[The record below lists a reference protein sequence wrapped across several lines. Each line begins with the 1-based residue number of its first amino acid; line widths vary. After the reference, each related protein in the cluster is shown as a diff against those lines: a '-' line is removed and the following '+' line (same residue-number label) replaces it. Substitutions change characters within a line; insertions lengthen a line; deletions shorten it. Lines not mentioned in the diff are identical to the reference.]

1 MRVSTQQLFGRGIES
16 INDVNAQLQKTQLQ
30 ISTGKK
36 VLTPADDPVA
46 STRILQL
53 NQELELNDQY
63 QNNIDLVENS
73 LKLEDDLLGS
83 INDVVQRIREL
94 TINAGN
100 GALNGDD
107 LKFISAE
114 ISERLEQLAGMM
126 NSQDASGEFVFGG
139 FQGKGEP
146 FQKNVSGSYMY
157 EGDEGRRFVQIE
169 ASVNIAATENGKSVF
184 MDLPAAKN
192 TFFTE
197 VNPTNRSAPPAII
210 TTGQVIDQEVYDAF
224 YPEDMTIQ
232 FKNGVSGVE
241 YDILQSSSGR
251 VISSNNPY
259 ASGQP
264 ISAEG
269 IQFEVVGNPFPGDPL
284 AVPPIPGDSFFVQS
298 TAKQGV
304 LSTVEKL
311 VYGLEN
317 FNATPEG
324 RQVFDALLEDTLT
337 NLDNAETSILET
349 RSQIGA
355 RLNTVDTTREQ
366 HLDVELLTKEVLAD
380 LQELDYAEA
389 ISNLTMQQFILE
401 SAYSTYSQVTSLSLF
416 DRL

>member
-36 VLTPADDPVA
+36 VVNPSDDPVA

-53 NQELELNDQY
+53 NQELELNAQY
-63 QNNIDLVENS
+63 QRNIELVENG

-100 GALNGDD
+100 GSLNSDD
-107 LKFISAE
+107 LRFISAE
-114 ISERLEQLAGMM
+114 IGERLEQLAGMM
-126 NSQDASGEFVFGG
+126 NSQDASGEYVFGG
-139 FQGKGEP
+139 FQGKTAP
-146 FQKNVSGSYMY
+146 FQQNESGSYVY
-157 EGDEGRRFVQIE
+157 KGDEGRRFVQIE
-169 ASVNIAATENGKSVF
+169 ASVNIAATENGKSIF
-184 MDLPAAKN
+184 TDIRAAKN

-197 VNPTNRSAPPAII
+197 VNPNNQSMPPAII
-210 TTGQVIDQEVYDAF
+210 TTGQVIDQAAYDAF
-224 YPEDMTIQ
+224 YPKDIVVEFNPETNIVPNGPNYTIR
-232 FKNGVSGVE
+232 E
-241 YDILQSSSGR
+241 SSSGR
-251 VISSNNPY
+251 VLLADEAY
-259 ASGQP
+259 VSGNP
-264 ISAEG
+264 ISVKG
-269 IQFEVVGNPFPGDPL
+269 IQFEIVGDPL
-284 AVPPIPGDSFFVQS
+284 PGDSFFVQS
-298 TAKQGV
+298 TEKQGV

-311 VYGLEN
+311 IYGLEN
-317 FNATPEG
+317 FNPTPEG
-324 RQVFDALLEDTLT
+324 RAVFDTLIEDTLT

-389 ISNLTMQQFILE
+389 ISNLTLQQFILE

>member
-1 MRVSTQQLFGRGIES
+1 MRVSTQQLFSGGINA

-30 ISTGKK
+30 MSTGKK

-53 NQELELNDQY
+53 NQEIALNEQY
-63 QNNIDLVENS
+63 QKNIVSVENS
-73 LKLEDDLLGS
+73 LQLEDDLLGS

-100 GALNGDD
+100 GALSSTD
-107 LKFISAE
+107 LTYIASE
-114 ISERLEQLAGMM
+114 IGERLEQLAGMM

-139 FQGKGEP
+139 FQGEEKP
-146 FQKNVSGSYMY
+146 FQKNVSGSYVY
-157 EGDEGRRFVQIE
+157 EGDEGQRFVQID
-169 ASVNIAATENGKSVF
+169 ASITIPSTENGKSVF
-184 MDLPAAKN
+184 MDLDAAKN

-197 VNPTNRSAPPAII
+197 VNPNNYSVPPAII
-210 TTGQVIDQEVYDAF
+210 TTGQVLDQTVYDDF
-224 YPEDMTIQ
+224 YPEDMIIQ
-232 FKNGVSGVE
+232 FKTGGSGLE
-241 YDILQSSSGR
+241 YDVIESSSGK
-251 VISSNNPY
+251 VISANN
-259 ASGQP
+259 AFVTGAP
-264 ISAEG
+264 ITAEG
-269 IQFEVVGNPFPGDPL
+269 IQFEIVGDPFPGNPL
-284 AVPPIPGDSFFVQS
+284 AVPPVLGDTFFVQS
-298 TAKQGV
+298 SEKQGI
-304 LSTVEKL
+304 LTTVEKL

-317 FNATPEG
+317 FNPTSSG
-324 RQVFDALLEDTLT
+324 RAVFDSLLEDTIT

-355 RLNTVDTTREQ
+355 RLNTVETTNEQ

-380 LQELDYAEA
+380 LQDLDYAEA

-401 SAYSTYSQVTSLSLF
+401 SAYSTYSKVTSLSLF

>member
-30 ISTGKK
+30 MSTGKK

-53 NQELELNDQY
+53 NQELALNKQY
-63 QNNIDLVENS
+63 QSNIVSVENS

-100 GALNGDD
+100 GSLNATD
-107 LKFISAE
+107 LTYIASE
-114 ISERLEQLAGMM
+114 IGERVEQLAGMM

-139 FQGKGEP
+139 FQGKEEP
-146 FQKNVSGSYMY
+146 FQKNVSGSYRY
-157 EGDEGRRFVQIE
+157 EGDEGQRFVQID
-169 ASVNIAATENGKSVF
+169 ASIAIASTENGKSVF
-184 MDLPAAKN
+184 MDLDAAKN

-197 VNPTNRSAPPAII
+197 VNPNNQSVPPAII
-210 TTGQVIDQEVYDAF
+210 TTGQVIDQDVYDDF
-224 YPEDMTIQ
+224 YPEDMIIQ
-232 FKNGVSGVE
+232 FKAGGSGLE
-241 YDILQSSSGR
+241 YDIIESSSGK
-251 VISSNNPY
+251 VMSQNN
-259 ASGQP
+259 AFVSGAP
-264 ISAEG
+264 ITAEG
-269 IQFEVVGNPFPGDPL
+269 VQFEVVGDPFPGDT
-284 AVPPIPGDSFFVQS
+284 FFVQS
-298 TAKQGV
+298 SEKQGV
-304 LSTVEKL
+304 LTTVEKL

-317 FNATPEG
+317 FNATSEG
-324 RQVFDALLEDTLT
+324 RAAFDALLEDTIT

-349 RSQIGA
+349 RSQLGA
-355 RLNTVDTTREQ
+355 RLNTIETTNEQ
-366 HLDVELLTKEVLAD
+366 HLDVALLTMEVLAD
-380 LQELDYAEA
+380 LQDLDYAEA

>member
-1 MRVSTQQLFGRGIES
+1 MRVSTQQLFSGGINA

-30 ISTGKK
+30 MSTGKK

-53 NQELELNDQY
+53 NQELALNEQF
-63 QNNIDLVENS
+63 QNNIVSVENS
-73 LKLEDDLLGS
+73 LNLEDDLLGS
-83 INDVVQRIREL
+83 INDVIQRVREL

-100 GALNGDD
+100 GALSSTD
-107 LKFISAE
+107 LTYIASE
-114 ISERLEQLAGMM
+114 IGERMEQLAGMM

-139 FQGKGEP
+139 FQGKEAP
-146 FQKNVSGSYMY
+146 FQKNVSGSYEY
-157 EGDEGRRFVQIE
+157 NGDEGQRFVQID
-169 ASVNIAATENGKSVF
+169 ASITIASTENGKSVF
-184 MDLPAAKN
+184 MDLDAAQN

-197 VNPTNRSAPPAII
+197 VNPMNQSNPSAVI

-224 YPEDMTIQ
+224 YPEDMVVEFNSVTSVIP
-232 FKNGVSGVE
+232 NGPNYSIRE
-241 YDILQSSSGR
+241 ASSGR
-251 VISSNNPY
+251 ILTANEPY
-259 ASGQP
+259 VSGAP
-264 ISAEG
+264 ISNSG
-269 IQFEVVGNPFPGDPL
+269 IQFEVAGDPL
-284 AVPPIPGDSFFVQS
+284 PGDNFFIQS
-298 TAKQGV
+298 SEKQGV

-311 VYGLEN
+311 IYGLEN
-317 FNATPEG
+317 FNSTPSG
-324 RQVFDALLEDTLT
+324 RAVFDNLLEDTIT

-355 RLNTVDTTREQ
+355 RLNTVETTNEQ
-366 HLDVELLTKEVLAD
+366 HLDVELLTMEVLAD
-380 LQELDYAEA
+380 LQDLDYAEA